1 MGENINALLNTQK
14 YTDHISWYGRDHD
27 LNTRCEED
35 IFFNEN
41 LWDELLILAQSK
53 GQIASVGHWQ
63 WEILQMELI
72 LS

>member
-1 MGENINALLNTQK
+1 MNTQNS
-14 YTDHISWYGRDHD
+14 TDHTSCYSRDHD

-53 GQIASVGHWQ
+53 GKVTSLGMTVGKSTN
-63 WEILQMELI
+63 ETDI
-72 LS
+72 